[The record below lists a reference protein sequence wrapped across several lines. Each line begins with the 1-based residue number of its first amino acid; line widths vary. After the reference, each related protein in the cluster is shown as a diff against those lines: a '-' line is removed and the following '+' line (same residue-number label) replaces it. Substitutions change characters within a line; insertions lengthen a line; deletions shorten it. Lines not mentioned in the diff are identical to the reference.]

1 MKTKQNEN
9 DEKKNKKIIFNAWMF
24 WMQLFSCCCCCC
36 VVFRQTR
43 IELEL
48 IYRRYFQWMN
58 DKCLNGNEHFLSSIQ
73 YVRDLLS
80 IFPSY
85 VIGIDGNFF
94 SVVTGKCYNV
104 SICSFTSEL
113 SLFQGKKLFV
123 FFFCIL
129 FSFDKLKC
137 RWIWKKSWTKTCKQY
152 ARRWCLYGYKIIM
165 MIIPNGYFFL
175 FQSLMTNRSTNFL
188 HFFPSPTH
196 LKFN

>member
-1 MKTKQNEN
+1 MDTIYYNWFNLLDENKTKRKWW
-9 DEKKNKKIIFNAWMF
+9 EKKQENYFQCLNVLNAIIF
-24 WMQLFSCCCCCC
+24 LLLLLLCCCCC
-36 VVFRQTR
+36 VVFRQTQ

-94 SVVTGKCYNV
+94 SVVTGKWYNV

-113 SLFQGKKLFV
+113 SLFQGKKIICFFSV
-123 FFFCIL
+123 FCFRLI
-129 FSFDKLKC
+129 
-137 RWIWKKSWTKTCKQY
+137 
-152 ARRWCLYGYKIIM
+152 
-165 MIIPNGYFFL
+165 N
-175 FQSLMTNRSTNFL
+175 
-188 HFFPSPTH
+188 
-196 LKFN
+196 